1 MSDHPMPAVD
11 KLTVKELWALFPDET
26 HVRHE
31 LIDGVHFVTPTPI
44 TRHQVLVSRLWYEL
58 ESYLRANPAIG
69 QVFGVPLDVV
79 LSVYD
84 VVEPDLILITHDQS
98 EILTDKNVRGAPT
111 LVVEVLSPS
120 TRKRDLGIKR
130 QLFDR
135 GGVREY
141 WIVDGRLNRI
151 DVHRRGA
158 DGALTVAHQLEAS
171 ADAVLTTPI
180 LPGFKLSLNRLFER

>member
-1 MSDHPMPAVD
+1 MSDHPMPVGQ
-11 KLTVKELWALFPDET
+11 KLTVEELWAMFPDEDGL
-26 HVRHE
+26 RHE
-31 LIDGVHFVTPTPI
+31 LIDGEHFVTPTPV
-44 TRHQVLVSRLWYEL
+44 TRHQLLVGRLSFEIEL
-58 ESYLRANPAIG
+58 YLRAHPGVG
-69 QVFGVPLDVV
+69 QLFGVPLDVV
-79 LSVYD
+79 LSVHD
-84 VVEPDLILITHDQS
+84 VVEPDLILIASDQM
-98 EILTDKNVRGAPT
+98 EILTPKNVQGAPA
-111 LVVEVLSPS
+111 LVIEVLSPS

-171 ADAVLTTPI
+171 ADAALTTPI
-180 LPGFKLSLNRLFER
+180 LPGFELSLGRLFA